1 MRLNTGKICL
11 FSLAALV
18 LFATSTLA
26 ASHHQL
32 NGTWILDPTRS
43 EFAGEPAIQT
53 GTVTINDRQHNIYIS
68 RNFDFD
74 GQKQTY
80 EYSFSTDGRESATI
94 HQGENFKSKA
104 KWDGD
109 VLKVT
114 TEHNGS
120 TIVERYSLEPD
131 GSLMLVVERPE
142 HRVITL
148 FFHRP

>member
-1 MRLNTGKICL
+1 MSINLGKSCL
-11 FSLAALV
+11 FAVAGLV
-18 LFATSTLA
+18 LFATSLLA

-53 GTVTINDRQHNIYIS
+53 GTVTINDRQHNIYIA

-74 GQKQTY
+74 STKQTY
-80 EYSFSTDGRESATI
+80 DYSFSTDSRESATI
-94 HQGENFKSKA
+94 HQGENFKSKS

-114 TEHNGS
+114 TVHNGQ
-120 TIVERYSLEPD
+120 TILERFSLEPD
-131 GSLMLVVERPE
+131 GSLMLVLDRPE
-142 HRVITL
+142 HRVVTL
-148 FFHRP
+148 FFHRQ